1 MARSLE
7 SLLSY
12 RRQRK
17 NTFTRPAHNNYTNRS
32 LPSTL
37 EINNNLSNT
46 TTNKPRRRK
55 NTRHRSPANN

>member
-32 LPSTL
+32 LTSTL
-37 EINNNLSNT
+37 EINNLGST

-55 NTRHRSPANN
+55 NTRHRSPTNN